1 MNVITDMNYERI
13 DLNLLIVFDAVMT
26 ELSVTRASEQ
36 LCMTQPAVSNALK
49 RLRRILN
56 DELFLKVP
64 SGVSPTP
71 KAVEIWF
78 PIRDALAQIR
88 QTLQPLSFEPAS
100 SALTFT
106 FVVTD
111 YIATSTV
118 SLILPIM
125 LRHLEQSAPN
135 INLRFFTT
143 TNTNASALLERGEAD
158 MAIGVFPNPE
168 TRFRTYTLL
177 TEHYDCVMRSGHPL
191 ASGKLTLKKFIQA
204 KHLLVSL
211 TGEPIDF
218 VDRLLEEKGLKRR
231 IALRIAQFALAPVCI
246 VNSDL
251 IGTLASRIVCNS
263 ELKDKLHAVPLPIEV
278 EQKPIRVMWHERNQ
292 HNSAHNWL
300 RSLLIEVCTGI

>member
-1 MNVITDMNYERI
+1 MSIITTMNYERI
-13 DLNLLIVFDAVMT
+13 DLNLLVVFDAVMT
-26 ELSVTRASEQ
+26 ELSVTRAAEQ

-56 DELFLKVP
+56 DELFIKVP

-71 KAVEIWF
+71 KAVEIWL

-88 QTLQPLSFEPAS
+88 QTLQPLSFEPAKS
-100 SALTFT
+100 TLTFT

-125 LRHLEQSAPN
+125 LRRLEQSAPN
-135 INLRFFTT
+135 INLRFFPT
-143 TNTNASALLERGEAD
+143 TNANASVLLERGEAD
-158 MAIGVFPNPE
+158 MALGVFPNPG

-177 TEHYDCVMRSGHPL
+177 TEQYECVMRSDHPL
-191 ASGKLTLKKFIQA
+191 ANSKLTLKKFIGA
-204 KHLLVSL
+204 KHLMVSM

-246 VNSDL
+246 LNSDL
-251 IGTLASRIVCNS
+251 IGTLASRVVRNS
-263 ELKDKLHAVPLPIEV
+263 EQKDKLYVTPLPIEV
-278 EQKPIRVMWHERNQ
+278 EPKAIRVMWHERNQ
-292 HNSAHNWL
+292 QNPAHNWL
-300 RSLLIEVCTGI
+300 RSLLIELCGSI

>member
-1 MNVITDMNYERI
+1 MSLITDMNYERI
-13 DLNLLIVFDAVMT
+13 DLNLLVVFEAVMT
-26 ELSVTRASEQ
+26 ELSVTRAAEQ

-56 DELFLKVP
+56 DELFIKVP

-71 KAVEIWF
+71 KAVEIWL
-78 PIRDALAQIR
+78 PLRDALAQIR
-88 QTLQPLSFEPAS
+88 QTLQQLSFEPAK

-118 SLILPIM
+118 SFILPLM
-125 LRHLEQSAPN
+125 LRRLEQSAPN
-135 INLRFFTT
+135 INLRFFTS

-158 MAIGVFPNPE
+158 MAIGVFPNPG
-168 TRFRTYTLL
+168 TRFRICTLL
-177 TEHYDCVMRSGHPL
+177 TEQYECVMRSGHPL
-191 ASGKLTLKKFIQA
+191 TSGKITLKKFIQA

-263 ELKDKLHAVPLPIEV
+263 GLKDKLHVAPLPIEV
-278 EQKPIRVMWHERNQ
+278 EPKPIRVMWHERNQ
-292 HNSAHNWL
+292 QNPAHAWL
-300 RSLLIEVCTGI
+300 RSLLIEMCEIV